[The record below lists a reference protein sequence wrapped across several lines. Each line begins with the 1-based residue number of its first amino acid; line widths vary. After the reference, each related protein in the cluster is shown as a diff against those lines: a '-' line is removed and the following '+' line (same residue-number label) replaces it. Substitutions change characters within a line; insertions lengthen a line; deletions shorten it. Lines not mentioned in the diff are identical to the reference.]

1 MSDDEAHNQTFEQVS
16 IHLPS
21 LPFSIVLIGPF
32 LGRFRGLAHLS
43 HAMLGTPQERSR
55 RHQG

>member
-16 IHLPS
+16 ILLPSPLFHLALIGLFLGQCRGLPHLP
-21 LPFSIVLIGPF
+21 
-32 LGRFRGLAHLS
+32 

-55 RHQG
+55 RH